1 MTQQCMTQQRMTPLL
16 KRTCALALLS
26 ALVLTP
32 AWANPQLD
40 ELFDQAMERW
50 DLPGMAVG
58 VVQEGEV
65 IYMRADGEL
74 RAGEGDRINEDTLF
88 KIASNGKAMTTALLA
103 RLADQGKLAW
113 DDPVTRHLPEFRMYD
128 PWVSEHIQVRDLVI
142 HNSGLGPAAGD
153 LMLWPEPNLFTRE
166 QVVAGI
172 AHLPPASS
180 FRTRYNYSN
189 VMYIVAGEVAAAAS
203 GAGSYEQA
211 LRQELFEPL
220 GLERCQV
227 GEWQRDEVGNVAQPH
242 MQLDGRNVVIRED
255 GELVPAVPMAAAGG
269 IRCSLRDMT
278 AWIQMWLQPDTHGLT
293 DGQPWLSQEQRR
305 NLWSVHMP
313 MPLGQRMRDWE
324 GANFYAYGLGWRIS
338 DSDGTFKVGHTGTLS
353 GMFSA
358 LTLLP
363 QKGAGFVL
371 MINGSGGDAR
381 TALGQALSMYF
392 TSPDSGLDVNHYA
405 NLIEQDRAETAGQVD
420 GGEAL
425 PDTSDRVP
433 AQPASIARWLG
444 VYEDP
449 WFGRA
454 SVCVAEEGQVQFAS
468 ERSPMLTGTVME
480 SGGRLLVDWSEVT
493 VGAEP
498 WLDFSQTEDGG
509 QPTLK
514 VTRINPRVGS
524 SYNFQDLA
532 FVRTGDCPVH

>member
-1 MTQQCMTQQRMTPLL
+1 MTLSLRRACALVVL
-16 KRTCALALLS
+16 SALALG
-26 ALVLTP
+26 P
-32 AWANPQLD
+32 AHANPQLD
-40 ELFDQAMERW
+40 ALFDQARDRW
-50 DLPGMAVG
+50 NLPGLAVG
-58 VVQEGEV
+58 VVEDGEV
-65 IYMRADGEL
+65 VYMRSEGEL
-74 RAGEGDRINEDTLF
+74 RAGEGQSINDDTLF

-103 RLADQGKLAW
+103 RLVDQGKLAW
-113 DDPVTRHLPEFRMYD
+113 DDPVSRHLPDFRMAD

-220 GLERCQV
+220 GLDRCQV
-227 GEWQRDEVGNVAQPH
+227 GEWQRDGVGNVAQPH
-242 MQLDGRNVVIRED
+242 MQVDGRNVVIRED
-255 GELVPAVPMAAAGG
+255 GEVIPAVPMAAAGG

-278 AWIQMWLQPDTHGLT
+278 AWMQMWLQPDRYGLV
-293 DGQPWLSQEQRR
+293 DGEPWLSEEQRR
-305 NLWSVHMP
+305 MLWSVHMP

-324 GANFYAYGLGWRIS
+324 GANFYAYGLGWRIN
-338 DSDGTFKVGHTGTLS
+338 DSDGRFKVGHTGTLS

-363 QKGAGFVL
+363 QEDAGFVL

-381 TALGQALSMYF
+381 TALGQALTSYF
-392 TSPDSGLDVNHYA
+392 TRPDAGLDVDHYA
-405 NLIEQDRAETAGQVD
+405 ALIAQERAQAAGQND
-420 GGEAL
+420 DAAEPL

-433 AQPASIARWLG
+433 ADPAAIARWLG

-454 SVCVAEEGQVQFAS
+454 SVCVAGDGQVQFAS
-468 ERSPMLTGTVME
+468 ERSPMLTGPVLE
-480 SGGRLLVDWSEVT
+480 SGDRLLVDWIEPT
-493 VGAEP
+493 VSAEP
-498 WLDFSQTEDGG
+498 WLDFNQPEDGSAA
-509 QPTLK
+509 TLA

-532 FVRTGDCPVH
+532 FTRVGDCPAL

>member
-1 MTQQCMTQQRMTPLL
+1 MTPML
-16 KRTCALALLS
+16 KRACALFAFS
-26 ALVLTP
+26 AMAIAP
-32 AWANPQLD
+32 AHANPQLD
-40 ELFDQAMERW
+40 ALFDQAMERW
-50 DLPGMAVG
+50 NLPGMALG
-58 VVQEGEV
+58 VMQDGEV
-65 IYMRADGEL
+65 VYMRADGEL
-74 RAGEGDRINEDTLF
+74 RAGEGERINEETLF

-103 RLADQGKLAW
+103 RLVDQGKLAW
-113 DDPVTRHLPEFRMYD
+113 DDPVSRHLPGFCMYD

-153 LMLWPEPNLFTRE
+153 LMLWPEPNRFTRE

-180 FRTRYNYSN
+180 FRTTYNYSN

-227 GEWQRDEVGNVAQPH
+227 GEWRRDEVGNVAQPH
-242 MQLDGRNVVIRED
+242 MQIDGRNVVVRAD

-269 IRCSLRDMT
+269 IRCSLRDMV
-278 AWIQMWLQPDTHGLT
+278 AWMGMWLQPESQGLV
-293 DGQPWLSQEQRR
+293 DGRPWLSEQQQRE
-305 NLWSVHMP
+305 LWAVHMR

-324 GANFYAYGLGWRIS
+324 GANFYAYGLGWRIN
-338 DSDGTFKVGHTGTLS
+338 DSHGMFKVGHTGTLS
-353 GMFSA
+353 GMYSA

-363 QKGAGFVL
+363 QERAGFVL
-371 MINGSGGDAR
+371 MINGPGGDAR
-381 TALGQALSMYF
+381 TALGLALTRYLGD
-392 TSPDSGLDVNHYA
+392 PHSGLDVNHYA
-405 NLIEQDRAETAGQVD
+405 DLLEQERAAAAGQ
-420 GGEAL
+420 EADASPV
-425 PDTSDRVP
+425 PDASDRVP
-433 AQPASIARWLG
+433 ATPETMERWLG

-454 SVCVAEEGQVQFAS
+454 GVCAVDGGQVQFSS

-480 SGGRLLVDWSEVT
+480 SGGRLMVDWSDVT
-493 VGAEP
+493 VTAEP
-498 WLDFSQTEDGG
+498 WLDFSLPAEGG
-509 QPTLK
+509 PPALAL
-514 VTRINPRVGS
+514 TRINPRVGS

-532 FVRTGDCPVH
+532 FVRIGDCPVSW